1 MKNSTFKL
9 TLFLCIATVFSTACT
24 TNDDFSPKDCD
35 FSDADSKAYYD
46 IAMKFNSNPT
56 RSNCNTLK
64 QASYNLIKKF
74 EKCTETKQYVS
85 QLTSQWDLVDC
96 NSL

>member
-1 MKNSTFKL
+1 MKNFTLKL
-9 TLFLCIATVFSTACT
+9 TFFLCIATLFFSGCN

-46 IAMKFNSNPT
+46 VAMKFSSSPT
-56 RSNCNTLK
+56 RSNCNTLR

-74 EKCTETKQYVS
+74 EKCAETKQYVS
-85 QLTSQWDLVDC
+85 QLTAQWDQVDC